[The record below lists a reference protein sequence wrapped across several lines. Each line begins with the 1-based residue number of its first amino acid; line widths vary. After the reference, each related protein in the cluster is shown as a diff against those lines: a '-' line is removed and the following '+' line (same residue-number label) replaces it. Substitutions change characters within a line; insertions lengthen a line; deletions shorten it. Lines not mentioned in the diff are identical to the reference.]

1 MNEEKTLKALEALDE
16 LIKEFEHFFDD
27 IFEKK
32 RDQDAD

>member
-1 MNEEKTLKALEALDE
+1 MNEEKTLKALEVLDE
-16 LIKEFEHFFDD
+16 LIKEMDHFFDD

>member
-1 MNEEKTLKALEALDE
+1 MNGEKTLEALDE
-16 LIKEFEHFFDD
+16 LIKEMEHFFDD